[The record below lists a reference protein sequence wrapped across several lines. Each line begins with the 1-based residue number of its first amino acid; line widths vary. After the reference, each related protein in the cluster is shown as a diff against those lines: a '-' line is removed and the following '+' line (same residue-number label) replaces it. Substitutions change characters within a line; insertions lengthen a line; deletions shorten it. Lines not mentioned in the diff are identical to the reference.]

1 MGNQQDR
8 PVLQGQ
14 ESVLMT
20 ADWSQIQNVLSGR
33 DAKARN
39 EKISRDLKEDFQ
51 KEAKYMKLLVLGA
64 GESGKSTIIKQMK
77 LIHSNVD
84 GREQKGFTDQ
94 ERLVARKAIYVN
106 IVESLANLL
115 DAIEFLNIKGWEK
128 VIYSDT
134 KKKTK
139 NRNVQFIEEYG
150 SVLMSCGS
158 KKHGEVE
165 ILDEKI
171 IPTQEI
177 IKAFKDIWNHET
189 IQKAYARRSE
199 FQLNDSTSYFMT
211 NLDHLCAVDC
221 QLNDQDVLRSR
232 VKTTGVSKIQFTYK
246 DIEFRMFDVGGQRS
260 ERKKWIHCFDN
271 VTAVL
276 FVISIA
282 EYDQVLEEDATVNR
296 MEESM
301 NLFDDIVNNKFFN
314 RKSFIIFFNK
324 KDLFEEKIR
333 TKAIKEYFP
342 DFEGDEQS
350 FTQTSDFLIKKYL
363 SKNKGEEK
371 SRTLYPYLT
380 TGTDTEAVKYVFCT
394 VADIILAQCLG
405 QILF

>member
-1 MGNQQDR
+1 M
-8 PVLQGQ
+8 
-14 ESVLMT
+14 
-20 ADWSQIQNVLSGR
+20 
-33 DAKARN
+33 
-39 EKISRDLKEDFQ
+39 
-51 KEAKYMKLLVLGA
+51 
-64 GESGKSTIIKQMK
+64 
-77 LIHSNVD
+77 
-84 GREQKGFTDQ
+84 
-94 ERLVARKAIYVN
+94 
-106 IVESLANLL
+106 
-115 DAIEFLNIKGWEK
+115 
-128 VIYSDT
+128 
-134 KKKTK
+134 
-139 NRNVQFIEEYG
+139 
-150 SVLMSCGS
+150 MSCGS

-177 IKAFKDIWNHET
+177 IKAFKDIWNNET

-301 NLFDDIVNNKFFN
+301 NLFEDIVNNKFFN

-350 FTQTSDFLIKKYL
+350 FTQTSEFLIKKYL
-363 SKNKGEEK
+363 SKNKGVETGR
-371 SRTLYPYLT
+371 SLYPYLT